1 MTESKRRSYMESF
14 ITVAVIIVAYVALQ
28 YFILPK
34 LGVPT

>member
-1 MTESKRRSYMESF
+1 MESF
-14 ITVAVIIVAYVALQ
+14 FTIALIVVAYVALQ